1 MIANYDGGDMKVD
14 VEIKNFGV
22 TKAKMNCIDKESWYD
37 EVKLDGKDNLT
48 IELPKH
54 AVYVLTFEK

>member
-1 MIANYDGGDMKVD
+1 MIANYDGGDTKVD
-14 VEIKNFGV
+14 IEIKNFGA
-22 TKAKMNCIDKESWYD
+22 TKAKMNCIDKDSWYD
-37 EVKLDGKDNLT
+37 EVILDGKDNLT